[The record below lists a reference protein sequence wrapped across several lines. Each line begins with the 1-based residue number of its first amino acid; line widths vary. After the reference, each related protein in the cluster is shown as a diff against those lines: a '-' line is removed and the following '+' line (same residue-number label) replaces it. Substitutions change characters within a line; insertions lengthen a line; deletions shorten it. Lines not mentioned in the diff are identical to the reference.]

1 MSFFQLGFITLFLS
15 SALVSGYTT
24 AAAVHVATSQVRH
37 LLGVPSIN
45 ATVEPGP
52 LSVPKVGAM
61 LCASDCR
68 SRARVYNIL
77 MYVCIC
83 VWPLHAKVAWLCV
96 LVTHCVSGI

>member
-37 LLGVPSIN
+37 MLGVPSIN

-52 LSVPKVGAM
+52 LSVPKVSAM
-61 LCASDCR
+61 LC
-68 SRARVYNIL
+68 
-77 MYVCIC
+77 
-83 VWPLHAKVAWLCV
+83 
-96 LVTHCVSGI
+96 TSGCSEQG

>member
-61 LCASDCR
+61 LCSSDCR
-68 SRARVYNIL
+68 SKARVYDVC
-77 MYVCIC
+77 MYVAVCGLCTQRWHGC
-83 VWPLHAKVAWLCV
+83 VCF
-96 LVTHCVSGI
+96 

>member
-52 LSVPKVGAM
+52 LSVPKVGAV

-68 SRARVYNIL
+68 SRARVYDIRT
-77 MYVCIC
+77 YVRSC
-83 VWPLHAKVAWLCV
+83 VWPLHTKVAWLCV
-96 LVTHCVSGI
+96 FLTYCVSGT